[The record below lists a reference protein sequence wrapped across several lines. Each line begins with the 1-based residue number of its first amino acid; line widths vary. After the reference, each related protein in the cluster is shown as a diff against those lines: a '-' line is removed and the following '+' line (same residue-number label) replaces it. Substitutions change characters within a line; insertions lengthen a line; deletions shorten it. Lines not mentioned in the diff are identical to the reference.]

1 MELELQV
8 SHNLDKHVLL
18 IVFNFVEF
26 SVHITTLLY
35 WIGALLRCK
44 EILLSKNIS
53 VTGIDYNEL
62 YVKAA
67 QESIEQNNLTSSIEV
82 EYKSVYDIPTHPPII
97 LTLPNDKNKKRY
109 FDAAYF
115 SGSISLL
122 PSSVEALRA
131 VAEVVKP
138 GGLIYITQ
146 TYQRKSLPLLKYI
159 KPLLKFVT
167 SIDFGQLVMID
178 EVEERLWRGS
188 GLNLIKHEVI
198 PGSVDNRYQ
207 AAYLTILKV
216 PNRIVSQ

>member
-1 MELELQV
+1 M
-8 SHNLDKHVLL
+8 
-18 IVFNFVEF
+18 
-26 SVHITTLLY
+26 
-35 WIGALLRCK
+35 
-44 EILLSKNIS
+44 LLSKNIS
-53 VTGIDYNEL
+53 VTGIDYNEI

-82 EYKSVYDIPTHPPII
+82 EYKSVYDIPAHPPII
-97 LTLPNDKNKKRY
+97 LTLPSDKSKKRY

-138 GGLIYITQ
+138 GGLIYVTQ

-178 EVEERLWRGS
+178 DVEDLWSGS
-188 GLNLIKHEVI
+188 GLDVIKHEVI
-198 PGSVDNRYQ
+198 PGSIDNRYQ